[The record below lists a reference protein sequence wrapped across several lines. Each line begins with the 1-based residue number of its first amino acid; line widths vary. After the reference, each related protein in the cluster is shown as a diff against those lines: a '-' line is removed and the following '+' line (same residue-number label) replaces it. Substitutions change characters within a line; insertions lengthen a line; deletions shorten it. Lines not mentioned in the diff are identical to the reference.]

1 MLKEVTMLKIAA
13 AGVAFVVLSAT
24 PIAHAQV
31 APRGATERLSAADVS
46 ALTDARVNIIKAAL
60 QLTPDQEKYW
70 PTVENAIRQ
79 RVKDRQAR
87 LAGVAQTVGQRSDS
101 GPVEAMRDRNPVDFM
116 HRRADALAQRS
127 ADLNKLADAWQPLY
141 QTLTPEQKRR
151 MGFLAIFVVRDMKNR
166 AEQRRIASGDDTE
179 D

>member
-1 MLKEVTMLKIAA
+1 VLKEVTMLKIAT
-13 AGVAFVVLSAT
+13 AGVAFIVLSAT

-31 APRGATERLSAADVS
+31 ASRGATERLSLADLS

-70 PTVENAIRQ
+70 PTVEDAIRQ
-79 RVKDRQAR
+79 RAKDRRAR
-87 LAGVAQTVGQRSDS
+87 LSGAAQTVGEHNDS
-101 GPVEAMRDRNPVDFM
+101 GPVEAMRDRNPLDFM

-141 QTLTPEQKRR
+141 QTLTPDQKRR
-151 MGFLAIFVVRDMKNR
+151 LGFLAIFVVRDMRDR
-166 AEQRRIASGDDTE
+166 AEQRRIASSDDTE

>member
-1 MLKEVTMLKIAA
+1 MLKIAV
-13 AGVAFVVLSAT
+13 AGVAFIVLSAS

-31 APRGATERLSAADVS
+31 ASRGAAERLSAADVN

-79 RVKDRQAR
+79 RAKDRQAR
-87 LAGVAQTVGQRSDS
+87 LAGVVQTVGERSDS

-141 QTLTPEQKRR
+141 QTLTPDQKRR
-151 MGFLAIFVVRDMKNR
+151 MGLLAIFVVRDMKDR